1 MVIMNIIIYDI
12 STVSFHNPCG
22 ATHTKATGTYGL
34 YAQIPLVA
42 QQEPLSLLAWE
53 AKEMFLK
60 KHPMLLL
67 DSVLHYVCCL

>member
-1 MVIMNIIIYDI
+1 M
-12 STVSFHNPCG
+12 
-22 ATHTKATGTYGL
+22 KATGTYGL
-34 YAQIPLVA
+34 YAQISLLA

-60 KHPMLLL
+60 STPMLLL